1 MCKTAF
7 TGGLLIDGTGAAA
20 VKNSLVLV
28 DDGKIVYAGPARGI
42 PEDEARKLVVR
53 GFFAELINKIP
64 VEELRE
70 RLGDAI
76 EARLV
81 EAGQ

>member
-1 MCKTAF
+1 M
-7 TGGLLIDGTGAAA
+7 
-20 VKNSLVLV
+20 
-28 DDGKIVYAGPARGI
+28 ARGI
-42 PEDEARKLVVR
+42 PEFEARKLVVR

-76 EARLV
+76 EARLA
-81 EAGQ
+81 EYSS